1 MGKSAAIATATELL
15 EILKRS
21 QLVSADQITA
31 HEEAAQR
38 ASDAK
43 AAARIFVK
51 AKLLSPWQVMQLLA
65 GRHNLRLGPYTL
77 REQTKKG
84 SQGAMFLA
92 EHTQLNR
99 LATIKILRDEHSLDA
114 ARKAFGVDH
123 PHLLR
128 VLDVDQKGERYYVA
142 IEHVAGPTL
151 QEHVANQK
159 LLPVEEAVTWLRQAA
174 AGLVHIHANNLV
186 HGGIQPTVLLVDK
199 QETLKIAD
207 LGMTGAAAATVSS
220 EAKPSVYLAPEQ
232 LQDAPLT
239 AAADIYALG
248 ATFYFLLTGKAPF
261 QQLEKAELIAAKQ
274 NGPAKKILDRRAD
287 LPPALIK
294 ICDRMMAPQA
304 DERFANV
311 AAVEGILGDWLE
323 QNHQE
328 QNQKS
333 GEPETTR
340 GNSAAADVANP
351 PVVSTGFPAINT
363 ESSPTPAKTSKTAGI
378 RIATKRPARTEQE
391 AKQEVKKETT
401 KGDRTDTSPNQNGN
415 TKKIPLGIVISA
427 VCSVLLILVL
437 LVALVVSVFFPSSS
451 DRALAQTN
459 PSGQDTTNAE
469 TGEAAASDLESDPEP
484 ETVPV
489 DHTRDQV
496 ATGPPASPQD
506 STAGT
511 AALPAAKPMT
521 TAAGG
526 GLNAARP
533 ADNAPP
539 PTDVAVNTGSTTPAT
554 PPKPTEPAAV
564 EPPPA
569 KPEPAE
575 PAATEPPPA
584 KAEPAQPAAPPTAPA
599 GKPFRD
605 LAAQVDLP
613 PLDPQQAPATTATPL
628 GPVHLGPQQVCFI
641 RLLGGRSALRGKQQ
655 FKMANA
661 DDGRAE
667 RAWEVSL
674 AASDADGGK
683 VVALLALADG
693 NLTFQWTAEAA
704 QQRGAAN
711 LRNCLL
717 SMSAGEDVIQLGL
730 RKPIQIEAPEFNL
743 KKQTLALKW
752 DLPDYPDPAA
762 MKVEFTGLD
771 GNFPEFNWDPE
782 TGQAQANKGQALI
795 RFTKAHAGLEIE
807 LATALKRNQFELFLR
822 PWIKPPQNRRI
833 PLTIKTLQQ
842 AQQAAVN
849 GQRAANVAIAQSGE
863 LKKKNKELGAQ
874 RENLAKQALERAKKT
889 FAQVQAF
896 DKVFQEG
903 SAKLQFRVIYRTDQH
918 QIELLRTS
926 GAKAADG

>member
-1 MGKSAAIATATELL
+1 
-15 EILKRS
+15 
-21 QLVSADQITA
+21 
-31 HEEAAQR
+31 
-38 ASDAK
+38 
-43 AAARIFVK
+43 
-51 AKLLSPWQVMQLLA
+51 
-65 GRHNLRLGPYTL
+65 
-77 REQTKKG
+77 
-84 SQGAMFLA
+84 
-92 EHTQLNR
+92 
-99 LATIKILRDEHSLDA
+99 
-114 ARKAFGVDH
+114 
-123 PHLLR
+123 
-128 VLDVDQKGERYYVA
+128 
-142 IEHVAGPTL
+142 
-151 QEHVANQK
+151 
-159 LLPVEEAVTWLRQAA
+159 
-174 AGLVHIHANNLV
+174 
-186 HGGIQPTVLLVDK
+186 
-199 QETLKIAD
+199 
-207 LGMTGAAAATVSS
+207 
-220 EAKPSVYLAPEQ
+220 
-232 LQDAPLT
+232 
-239 AAADIYALG
+239 
-248 ATFYFLLTGKAPF
+248 
-261 QQLEKAELIAAKQ
+261 
-274 NGPAKKILDRRAD
+274 
-287 LPPALIK
+287 
-294 ICDRMMAPQA
+294 
-304 DERFANV
+304 
-311 AAVEGILGDWLE
+311 
-323 QNHQE
+323 
-328 QNQKS
+328 QNQES
-333 GEPETTR
+333 GEAETASE
-340 GNSAAADVANP
+340 NSAAADATNA

-363 ESSPTPAKTSKTAGI
+363 ESSPTPANKSQAAGI
-378 RIATKRPARTEQE
+378 RIATKRPARTEQK
-391 AKQEVKKETT
+391 AQKETT
-401 KGDRTDTSPNQNGN
+401 KDDRTDTSPNQNGN
-415 TKKIPLGIVISA
+415 TRKLPLGIVISA

-437 LVALVVSVFFPSSS
+437 LVALVVFVFFPGSS
-451 DRALAQTN
+451 DPALAQTN

-469 TGEAAASDLESDPEP
+469 TGKAAVSDLESDPEP
-484 ETVPV
+484 ETIPV

-506 STAGT
+506 SAAGT
-511 AALPAAKPMT
+511 ATLPAVKPMTT

-526 GLNAARP
+526 GLNAAVP
-533 ADNAPP
+533 AGSAPP
-539 PTDVAVNTGSTTPAT
+539 PTDVAVNTGPAT
-554 PPKPTEPAAV
+554 PPKPAEPAAA

-569 KPEPAE
+569 KPEPTE

-584 KAEPAQPAAPPTAPA
+584 KPEPAKPAAPSTAPA

-667 RAWEVSL
+667 RAWELSL
-674 AASDADGGK
+674 AASDADQGK

-771 GNFPEFNWDPE
+771 GNFPEFSWDPE

-795 RFTKAHAGLEIE
+795 RFKKAHAGLEIE
-807 LATALKRNQFELFLR
+807 LATALKRNQFELGLR
-822 PWIKPPQNRRI
+822 PWVKPPQGRRI
-833 PLTIKTLQQ
+833 PLNIKTLQQ

-926 GAKAADG
+926 GAKAAGG

>member
-21 QLVSADQITA
+21 QLVSAEQITA
-31 HEEAAQR
+31 HEEAAQG

-159 LLPVEEAVTWLRQAA
+159 LLPVKEAVTWLRQAA
-174 AGLVHIHANNLV
+174 SGLVHIHANNLV

-261 QQLEKAELIAAKQ
+261 QQLEKTELVAAKQ
-274 NGPAKKILDRRAD
+274 QGPSKKILDRRAD
-287 LPPALIK
+287 LPPALVK

-328 QNQKS
+328 QDQES
-333 GEPETTR
+333 GEPETMR
-340 GNSAAADVANP
+340 ENSAAADVANA
-351 PVVSTGFPAINT
+351 PVVSTEFPGINT
-363 ESSPTPAKTSKTAGI
+363 ESSPTPVKQSKAAGV
-378 RIATKRPARTEQE
+378 RIATSRPARTEQK
-391 AKQEVKKETT
+391 AKKETT
-401 KGDRTDTSPNQNGN
+401 KDDRTGLSPNQNGN

-437 LVALVVSVFFPSSS
+437 LVALVVFVFFPGSS

-459 PSGQDTTNAE
+459 PSELDTPNTE
-469 TGEAAASDLESDPEP
+469 TGNAAVSDLESDPEP
-484 ETVPV
+484 ETEPV
-489 DHTRDQV
+489 DHTRDRV

-511 AALPAAKPMT
+511 ATLPAAKPMT
-521 TAAGG
+521 TTGIGG
-526 GLNAARP
+526 GLNAAVP
-533 ADNAPP
+533 ADKAPP
-539 PTDVAVNTGSTTPAT
+539 ATDVAVNTESAT
-554 PPKPTEPAAV
+554 PETLPKPAEPAAA

-569 KPEPAE
+569 KPEPAA
-575 PAATEPPPA
+575 PAAPEPPTA
-584 KAEPAQPAAPPTAPA
+584 KPEPAQPAAPPTAPA

-613 PLDPQQAPATTATPL
+613 PLDPQQAPAKTATPL

-667 RAWEVSL
+667 REWELSL
-674 AASDADGGK
+674 AASDADKGK

-771 GNFPEFNWDPE
+771 GNFPEFKWDPE

-795 RFTKAHAGLEIE
+795 RFTKAHTGLEIE
-807 LATALKRNQFELFLR
+807 LATALKRNQFELGLR
-822 PWIKPPQNRRI
+822 PWVKPPQGRRI
-833 PLTIKTLQQ
+833 PLNIKTLQQ

-849 GQRAANVAIAQSGE
+849 GQRAASVAIAQSGE

-903 SAKLQFRVIYRTDQH
+903 SGKLQFRVIYRTDQH